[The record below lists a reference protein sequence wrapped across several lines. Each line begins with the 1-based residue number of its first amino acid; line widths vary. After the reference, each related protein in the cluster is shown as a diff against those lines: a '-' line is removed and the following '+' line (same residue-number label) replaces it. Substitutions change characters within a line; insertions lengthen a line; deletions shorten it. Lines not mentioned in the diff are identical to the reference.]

1 MRRSLAAAVA
11 VVVLAALASACSK
24 GEPAAVTAPPP
35 AAGYTRVTGENF
47 TIDMPVGWHQP
58 PLDPASFDQAAT
70 ALRAQNP
77 NLAEGLEAIRQSL
90 GQGSR
95 LFAIDPAD
103 GSSVNLI
110 VTGSDGK
117 SLSALVGDAVRQL
130 TGVGVTDLREEPVRV
145 GARAGVRLEFGF
157 PVKGTAGSLSVP
169 ETQVYVVNDDLLFVL
184 TLLGSNPSL
193 TVVADS
199 LRIT

>member
-1 MRRSLAAAVA
+1 M
-11 VVVLAALASACSK
+11 AALVLMLAGC
-24 GEPAAVTAPPP
+24 GGRDDPAGVTAPPP

-47 TIDMPVGWHQP
+47 TLDMPVGWQQP
-58 PLDPASFDQAAT
+58 PLDSASFDQAAT

-110 VTGSDGK
+110 VTGAGGK
-117 SLSALVGDAVRQL
+117 SLTALVGDAIRQL
-130 TGVGVTDLREEPVRV
+130 TGAGIAEVHEEPVRV
-145 GARAGVRLEFGF
+145 GARNGVRLEFGL
-157 PVKGTAGSLSVP
+157 PVKGTAGSLKVP
-169 ETQVYVVNDDLLFVL
+169 ETQVYVVDDGLLFVL
-184 TLLGSNPSL
+184 TLLGTNPSL
-193 TVVADS
+193 AVVADS